1 MRRASS
7 ENFSAVISKYIG
19 RIQIAGSKKE
29 EMTMKDNLLPED
41 ADDLLSFGQNLV
53 TVMTEKMDDSRFNR
67 EIEALL
73 RASIASATFSIN
85 TYMAVLAH
93 AKTSPLAASLLKQAR
108 LRCERNVECLRS
120 RITRSIT
127 RLCKYLNEDEL
138 QHAVKYVLLL
148 AG

>member
-108 LRCERNVECLRS
+108 LRCERNVECLLS
-120 RITRSIT
+120 RITRTIS

-138 QHAVKYVLLL
+138 QHAMKYVLLL

>member
-93 AKTSPLAASLLKQAR
+93 AKTSPLAASVLKQAR
-108 LRCERNVECLRS
+108 VRCDRNVECLR
-120 RITRSIT
+120 RQITRSIAHIC
-127 RLCKYLNEDEL
+127 RYLSNKDL
-138 QHAVKYVLLL
+138 QHAVQYVMML